1 MSANAQP
8 DRVTLLIAEE
18 VLRAIYGD
26 DLKGCTVSLEQI
38 AQVISNALQQREAQ
52 TRGLLD
58 VYEKVI
64 EALHVLSKP
73 PDASKIADPNELRS
87 LLTERLDAIHL
98 LTTRTIET
106 ILPLKPKTTDDES
119 A

>member
-1 MSANAQP
+1 MSANAEP

-26 DLKGCTVSLEQI
+26 DLKGCPVSLEQI
-38 AQVISNALQQREAQ
+38 AQVIGNALKQREAQ

-64 EALHVLSKP
+64 EALHLLSKP

-106 ILPLKPKTTDDES
+106 ILPLKPKTASDEPG
-119 A
+119 